1 MSSFSKN
8 LYMKIFLLVAMVF
21 LGMISGSIKA
31 QGYNVKTIVIDAGH
45 GGKDP
50 GAVGRVGKEKDI
62 NLTVSLLV
70 GTYIEKN
77 LPDVKVIY
85 TRKTDVFVELYKRA
99 DIANKNK
106 ADLFVSIHVNA
117 VPNPKI
123 NGASTWLLGVSKNQS
138 NLDMAKKENSV
149 IEIEDNYEEKYQG
162 FDPNKDESYIIFS
175 FNSTKAFF
183 EQSLSLAQ
191 ELQNQ
196 FSNRV
201 GRRNYGIQQAEFL
214 VLHRTTMP
222 SVLIELG
229 FITNPDEEKF
239 LMSQQGQEYLAS
251 AIFRAIREYKNQV
264 EAKNHK
270 AIVVDEPTPKPQ
282 INSQTNIIIP
292 EPVSQNKPVENK
304 PAPSVSAPAVATPVA
319 GITFRVQ
326 FLLSPKE
333 IALNDTRFKNIEQL
347 WMYKDGNYYKYTAGN
362 SSNFDEI
369 MAIRKKML
377 TKYPDAFIVA
387 FKDDKRISVNEARK
401 LLETK

>member
-1 MSSFSKN
+1 
-8 LYMKIFLLVAMVF
+8 
-21 LGMISGSIKA
+21 
-31 QGYNVKTIVIDAGH
+31 
-45 GGKDP
+45 
-50 GAVGRVGKEKDI
+50 
-62 NLTVSLLV
+62 V

-77 LPDVKVIY
+77 IPDVKVIY

-117 VPNPKI
+117 VSNPKV

-175 FNSTKAFF
+175 FNSTKAYF

-191 ELQNQ
+191 VLQNE
-196 FSNRV
+196 FSTRV

-222 SVLIELG
+222 SVLVELG

-239 LMSQQGQEYLAS
+239 LLSQQGQEYLAS
-251 AIFRAIREYKNQV
+251 AIFRAIREYKKEV
-264 EAKNHK
+264 ETKNHK
-270 AIVVDEPTPKPQ
+270 AIVLDDPTPKTQ
-282 INSQTNIIIP
+282 INSQTNIIKP

-304 PAPSVSAPAVATPVA
+304 PIESKSAPSVSAPVVVTPVVATPVA

-347 WMYKDGNYYKYTAGN
+347 WMYKDGNYYKYTAG
-362 SSNFDEI
+362 SSVNFDEI